1 MGFEEALA
9 QVPTSKQTELTCSTG
24 GCKRAKPRSERH
36 IACGRLAVVSSTF
49 MKRRLAVGISLLGA
63 FSPGCGSSKSGQEK
77 DTQVPPVSLGEEQQ
91 GIATYYD
98 FADGS
103 GVCMFP
109 ATPSDLDVAALNA
122 EQYSN
127 AAYCGACAD
136 VVGPSGTVTVRLVD
150 LCPECEAGHLDLS
163 PSAFEKIAPI
173 EQGRVDIMWTLVSCA
188 VNGAVAYQYKDGS
201 NQWWTA
207 VQVRNHKYPITKFE
221 VDKGDGFVEL
231 ARTDYNYF
239 LDEAGFGSES
249 VSVRITA
256 STGQTL
262 VDTLP
267 PVQEYLVVDGARQF
281 E

>member
-1 MGFEEALA
+1 MFR
-9 QVPTSKQTELTCSTG
+9 PMN
-24 GCKRAKPRSERH
+24 
-36 IACGRLAVVSSTF
+36 VVRT
-49 MKRRLAVGISLLGA
+49 SLLGLFA
-63 FSPGCGSSKSGQEK
+63 LGCSGTSGKDGDDGGSQA
-77 DTQVPPVSLGEEQQ
+77 PPVSLGEEQQ
-91 GIATYYD
+91 GVATYYD

-103 GVCMFP
+103 GACMFP

-122 EQYSN
+122 EQYN
-127 AAYCGACAD
+127 DAAYCGACAA

-173 EQGRVDIMWTLVSCA
+173 EHGRVDITWTLVSCA
-188 VNGAVAYQYKDGS
+188 VSGPVGYQFKDGS
-201 NQWWTA
+201 NEWWTA
-207 VQVRNHKYPITKFE
+207 VQVRNHRYPITKFE

-231 ARTDYNYF
+231 PRTDYNYF
-239 LDEAGFGSES
+239 LDENGFGSES

-267 PVQEYLVVDGARQF
+267 PVQEYLVTEGGAQF